1 LSIHISFS
9 TSLDRRFRAGS
20 CAGGVL
26 QASVIGRIDRSKEFT
41 HMPAKRFAALGLSFA
56 ALATTAAPVMAA
68 STPHWSASKCSS
80 YAAKYKKSAK
90 SRKAAAN
97 KSLKA
102 HGCKVTVK

>member
-1 LSIHISFS
+1 
-9 TSLDRRFRAGS
+9 
-20 CAGGVL
+20 
-26 QASVIGRIDRSKEFT
+26 
-41 HMPAKRFAALGLSFA
+41 MPAQRLAALGLTLA

-68 STPHWSASKCSS
+68 STPHWTSSKCSS

-90 SRKAAAN
+90 SKKAAAN